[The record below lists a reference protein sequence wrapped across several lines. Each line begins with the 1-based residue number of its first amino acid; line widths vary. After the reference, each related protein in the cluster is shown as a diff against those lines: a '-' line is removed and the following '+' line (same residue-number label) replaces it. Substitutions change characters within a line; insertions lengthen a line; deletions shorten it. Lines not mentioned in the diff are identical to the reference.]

1 MIEVLIVAVLVAWSA
16 LVVFK
21 KVFPRTAYTTFAK
34 LAQLCQAR
42 GWHAMAK
49 RLSPAMVSGC
59 GGSCGCSSNDKSNVA
74 QPVEVQAVK
83 WK

>member
-21 KVFPRTAYTTFAK
+21 KVFPKSAFKVFLK
-34 LAQLCQAR
+34 LSQLCQAK
-42 GWHAMAK
+42 GWNGLATWLK
-49 RLSPAMVSGC
+49 PAMVAGC
-59 GGSCGCSSNDKSNVA
+59 GGGCGCSSNDAESNKKTEI
-74 QPVEVQAVK
+74 QTVK